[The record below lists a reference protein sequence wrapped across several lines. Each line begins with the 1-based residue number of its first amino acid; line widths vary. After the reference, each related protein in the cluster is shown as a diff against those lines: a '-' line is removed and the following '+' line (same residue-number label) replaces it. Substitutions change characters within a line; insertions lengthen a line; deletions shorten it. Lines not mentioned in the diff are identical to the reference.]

1 VQLTIERLRALVVGA
16 GVLLVAALVAFLAL
30 GRIKSHLNIRELP
43 KRLGVDIQQEANG
56 VTYSHALGAHSQFKI
71 HASKAEQL
79 KDGRLLLHNVQ
90 IELYGQDGERLD
102 RIEGNEF
109 NYDEKSGTAVAAG
122 PVEIMLMRPDV
133 APAIAPNAT
142 PDQAVKG
149 RAIAKPLASAAEAAA
164 SGEVHVKTSGLTS
177 NWHTGVTTTSQ
188 RVDFSLAQGAGS
200 AMGATYDS
208 QQGFLILDR
217 EVELTTRRGGDTI
230 QIHAAHAEF
239 QRDQLTC
246 FLREATAQYR
256 GGQARASEAKLL
268 FREDGS
274 AVRLDA
280 TSGFSLATATGGHL
294 AAPTGAMDF
303 DEHNRP
309 QHGLLEGGVL
319 MESQT
324 PDRHIHGTSP
334 TMALEFSP
342 KGELRRAHL
351 EGGVEMS
358 SEAVSNAVANQKTG
372 SPASTARLSR
382 TWHSPV
388 ADVEFSDAGNGKLE
402 PAAIHGSGGVV
413 VTGESQRGKAAPVP
427 SRLAADDLTGQ
438 FGPGS
443 ELSAMTGAGHA
454 SIAET
459 TAAGAKQTASGDRLE
474 AHFVP
479 GSGSGAGSESGETEQ
494 IQSAILNGH
503 VVLVEEPAAKP
514 GAKAEPPTRATA
526 GQAVYEGTGEW
537 LHLLQSPRVED
548 GAMQVAAGKIDV
560 SRQSGDA
567 FAHGNVKATWLEESK
582 HSDGSEPGKST
593 SRVTMSLGGQGP
605 AHAVADDAQIS
616 KATDEATFKGH
627 ARLWQQANSISAP
640 VIVLER
646 QKKTLEATSTNPAE
660 PVRVVL
666 LTAGGISPAS
676 AAGKNAGSKSAGPS
690 VIRARG
696 SELVYSDAERKAVM
710 VGGALGPVVAET
722 SSATSTSNQV
732 ELYLLPAGSHGAGGQ
747 GQVDRMRASGHVVV
761 SSEDRRGTGEQLTYT
776 GSTGEYVLTGTAA
789 TPPQIADPVRGM
801 VTGEALIFHSGDD
814 SVSIEGGGR
823 ETRTET
829 TVRQGTGRS
838 EPKN

>member
-1 VQLTIERLRALVVGA
+1 MQFTIERLRTLIVAA
-16 GVLLVAALVAFLAL
+16 GVLLVVALVAFLAV

-79 KDGRLLLHNVQ
+79 KDGRILLHNVR
-90 IELYGQDGERLD
+90 IELYGQDGDRLD

-122 PVEIMLMRPDV
+122 PVEITLMRPAV

-142 PDQAVKG
+142 PDQIVKG
-149 RAIAKPLASAAEAAA
+149 KAISKPLASAAETAA
-164 SGEVHVKTSGLTS
+164 SGEIHVETSGLSS

-188 RVDFSLAQGAGS
+188 RVIFSLTQGAGS

-208 QQGFLILDR
+208 QQGILILDHD
-217 EVELTTRRGGDTI
+217 VELTTRRGSATV

-239 QRDQLTC
+239 ERDELTC
-246 FLREATAQYR
+246 QLRGATAQYR
-256 GGQARASEAKLL
+256 GGRATASEAQLL

-303 DEHNRP
+303 NEHNQPR
-309 QHGLLEGGVL
+309 HGHLEGGVL
-319 MESQT
+319 MDSVNA
-324 PDRHIHGTSP
+324 DRQIHGASP
-334 TMALEFSP
+334 SAELDFSP
-342 KGELRRAHL
+342 QGDLRHAHL
-351 EGGVEMS
+351 ERGVEMS
-358 SEAVSNAVANQKTG
+358 SEAVSNAAANPKTG
-372 SPASTARLSR
+372 SAASTVRQSKR
-382 TWHSPV
+382 WRSSV
-388 ADVEFSDAGNGKLE
+388 ADVEFRDAGGGKVE

-413 VTGESQRGKAAPVP
+413 VTGESQRGNSAPVP
-427 SRLAADDLTGQ
+427 SRLAADEVSGE
-438 FGPGS
+438 FGAGS
-443 ELSAMTGAGHA
+443 ELTVMNGTGHA
-454 SIAET
+454 SILET
-459 TAAGAKQTASGDRLE
+459 TATGAKQTASGDRLE
-474 AHFVP
+474 AHFAP
-479 GSGSGAGSESGETEQ
+479 GSGAGVGGQAEQ
-494 IQSAILNGH
+494 VQSAILSGH

-514 GAKAEPPTRATA
+514 GAKAEAPMRATA

-537 LHLLQSPRVED
+537 LHLIQSPRVED
-548 GAMQVAAGKIDV
+548 GAMQVSADKIDV
-560 SRQSGDA
+560 SQQSGNA
-567 FAHGNVKATWLEESK
+567 FAHGNVKATWLDESK
-582 HSDGSEPGKST
+582 SGSGRPASGSAGHD
-593 SRVTMSLGGQGP
+593 SMSLGGQGP
-605 AHAVADDAQIS
+605 AHAVADDVQIN
-616 KATDEATFKGH
+616 KTTDEATFKGH

-646 QKKTLEATSTNPAE
+646 QKKTLDATSTNPAE

-666 LTAGGISPAS
+666 LTNGGTSSAS
-676 AAGKNAGSKSAGPS
+676 TAGKNSAGKSSGPS
-690 VIRARG
+690 VIRVRG
-696 SELVYSDAERKAVM
+696 SDLVYSDVERKAVM
-710 VGGALGPVVAET
+710 VGGAMGSVVAET
-722 SSATSTSNQV
+722 ESATSTSNQV
-732 ELYLLPAGSHGAGGQ
+732 ELYLLPAGTHSTGGQ
-747 GQVDRMRASGHVVV
+747 GQVDRMKASGHVVI
-761 SSEDRRGTGEQLTYT
+761 STEGRRGAGEQLTYT

-789 TPPQIADPVRGM
+789 TPPRITDPVRGT

-829 TVRQGTGRS
+829 TVRQGSGRS